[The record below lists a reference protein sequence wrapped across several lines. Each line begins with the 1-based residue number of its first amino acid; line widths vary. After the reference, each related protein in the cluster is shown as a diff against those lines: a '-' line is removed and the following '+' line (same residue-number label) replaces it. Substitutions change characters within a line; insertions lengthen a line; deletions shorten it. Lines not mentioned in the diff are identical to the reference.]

1 MIYVSEDIVLAPL
14 SEDSIEDV
22 FLTIDQNRESLR
34 VWLPFVDAT
43 KSIEDTIRFVQSV
56 LISQEKVFEI
66 RLKNKF
72 VGLIGLKE
80 LDDTNKKVEIGY
92 WMNPVVE
99 GRGIMTLSVQKM
111 LDYSFNI
118 LQLNRVLIQVAID
131 NKKSRRIPERLGF
144 KEEGLERDG
153 ELLVSG
159 YTDIVRY
166 GLLKREYNGNY

>member
-1 MIYVSEDIVLAPL
+1 MIYVSEDIVLVPL